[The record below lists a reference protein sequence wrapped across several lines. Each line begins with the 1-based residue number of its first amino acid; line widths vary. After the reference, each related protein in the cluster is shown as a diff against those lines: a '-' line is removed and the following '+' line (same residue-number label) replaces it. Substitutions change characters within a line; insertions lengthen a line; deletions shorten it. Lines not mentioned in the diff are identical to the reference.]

1 MGERQKMPE
10 VDFYPNVKQAASLN
24 NEMHSMLIDSLDYL
38 SQFIDPSPEL
48 AQWSDGLRGSNQL
61 RPAGF
66 AAYYDLISAL
76 QADDNA
82 GAQKAFKTVLQ
93 SARPKA
99 GPAILRLG
107 PDYDYLTVERF
118 QRYMG
123 NGLTGASG
131 IAPVSQAVAAPYEET
146 LRAALDWIAASDP
159 DFSAEFKEL
168 ISEIILVAP
177 DGTSQNEFEGG
188 SSFRLWG
195 ALFLNAEREF
205 TTTELV
211 TSLAHEQGHT
221 VLFGLSRD
229 EMLVENP
236 DSELFW
242 SPIRQSKRPLEGIF
256 HATFVSAR
264 MIRILLKL
272 RASNSVSEAER
283 RQTGAQLEETTRIYK
298 EGAQIIRQN
307 ARMTMTGQAV
317 MEAMERGMA
326 NLLATAL

>member
-1 MGERQKMPE
+1 MPE
-10 VDFYPNVKQAASLN
+10 VDFYPNVAQAVSLN
-24 NEMHSMLIDSLDYL
+24 REMQSMLIDSLDYL
-38 SQFIDPSPEL
+38 SQFIVPRPEL
-48 AQWSDGLRGSNQL
+48 TEWSDRLRCGGQL

-66 AAYYDLISAL
+66 AAYYDLVTAL
-76 QADDNA
+76 QADDSV
-82 GAQKAFKTVLQ
+82 GARKAFQTVLQ
-93 SARPKA
+93 SAQPKTQ
-99 GPAILRLG
+99 PAILRLG
-107 PDYDYLTVERF
+107 PAYDEKTVERF

-131 IAPVSQAVAAPYEET
+131 ISPVSQAIAAPYEET
-146 LRAALDWIAASDP
+146 LRSALDWIAVSDP

-168 ISEIILVAP
+168 ISEIILVTP

-195 ALFLNAEREF
+195 ALFLNAECEF
-205 TTTELV
+205 TTAELV
-211 TSLAHEQGHT
+211 TSLAHEEGHT
-221 VLFGLSRD
+221 VLFGLSRN

-242 SPIRQSKRPLEGIF
+242 SPIRQSERPLEGIF

-272 RASNSVSEAER
+272 RASNTIPEADK
-283 RQTGAQLEETTRIYK
+283 RQAAAQLEETSRIYK

-317 MEAMERGMA
+317 MDAMERAMSH
-326 NLLATAL
+326 LLAAA

>member
-1 MGERQKMPE
+1 MLE

-38 SQFIDPSPEL
+38 SKFIGPSPEL
-48 AQWSDGLRGSNQL
+48 TQCSDGLRGRNQL

-76 QADDNA
+76 QSDDGA
-82 GAQKAFKTVLQ
+82 GARQAFKTVLE
-93 SARPKA
+93 SAQPKA
-99 GPAILRLG
+99 ASAAILRLG
-107 PDYDYLTVERF
+107 PAYDDQAVERF

-159 DFSAEFKEL
+159 DFSAEFQEL
-168 ISEIILVAP
+168 ISEIILVTP
-177 DGTSQNEFEGG
+177 DGASQNEFEGG

-195 ALFLNAEREF
+195 ALFLNAECEF
-205 TTTELV
+205 TAAELV

-221 VLFGLSRD
+221 VLFGLSRN

-272 RASNSVSEAER
+272 RASKSVSEAER
-283 RQTGAQLEETTRIYK
+283 RQAAAQLKETAKIYK

-317 MEAMERGMA
+317 MVAMERGMA
-326 NLLATAL
+326 NLLAAA